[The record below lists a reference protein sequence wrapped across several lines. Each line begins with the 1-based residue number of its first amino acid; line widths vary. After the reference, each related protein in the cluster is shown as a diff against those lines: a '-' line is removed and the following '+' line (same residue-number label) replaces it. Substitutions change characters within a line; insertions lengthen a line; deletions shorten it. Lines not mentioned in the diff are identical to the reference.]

1 LLEEEVRKGTG
12 GYAECIEIGNG
23 EVSSIFSPMS
33 LQVDEACKKI
43 QEHPVF
49 GNREFNI
56 VGLSQGALIGRY
68 IVESCD
74 TKEHVRNLI
83 TVGGPN
89 NGFDFEHN
97 CDHSSSETNIRC
109 EIQERITAFP
119 LLSPYSKVIQST
131 IGPSNYFKD
140 SSNMEEYV

>member
-1 LLEEEVRKGTG
+1 MPLHTQARHSRKKAQVAFVPKERRGPKSNEPVPTAIFHGVRQKCNEEKLILLEEEVRKGTG
-12 GYAECIEIGNG
+12 GYAQCIEIGNG
-23 EVSSIFSPMS
+23 EVSSIFSPMV

-49 GNREFNI
+49 GNQEFNV

-74 TKEHVRNLI
+74 TKHNVRNLI

-89 NGFDFEHN
+89 NGFDF
-97 CDHSSSETNIRC
+97 
-109 EIQERITAFP
+109 
-119 LLSPYSKVIQST
+119 
-131 IGPSNYFKD
+131 
-140 SSNMEEYV
+140 